1 MKNKAVDSIK
11 TFFNLI
17 RVKHYVK
24 NFLIFFPLI
33 FLKQLFTISFYNVLY
48 GFISFSFMASVVYII
63 NDIKD
68 VKRDRMH
75 PLKKKRPIAS
85 GKISIKSALIIAIVL
100 YILSL
105 LFSFLANNSMLV
117 FILLMAYL
125 LLNILYTFKLKDV
138 AILDVLL
145 LVIFYVIRI
154 YYGAVII
161 DATVSSYLYLTIMS
175 AAFYLS
181 LGKRRCELEYCNE
194 SRKVLK
200 VYTKEYLS
208 RFMDISL
215 TLFLVFYSF
224 WAMSLNEKYII
235 ISMMI
240 VFVIFMKYS
249 MIMEKSQSGDPTEI
263 LFKDKILMMLVTL
276 YTAYIIYLMK

>member
-1 MKNKAVDSIK
+1 MKSKFINNIK
-11 TFFNLI
+11 VFLNLI

-33 FLKQLFTISFYNVLY
+33 FLKSLFTPSFYNVLF

-68 VKRDRMH
+68 VKRDRTH
-75 PLKKKRPIAS
+75 PIKKNRPIAS
-85 GKISIKSALIIAIVL
+85 GKISIKSALIIAIIL

-105 LFSFLANNSMLV
+105 LFSFLANNSMFV

-138 AILDVLL
+138 TILDVLL
-145 LVIFYVIRI
+145 LVVFYVIRI

-161 DATVSSYLYLTIMS
+161 DVTVSSYLYLTIMS

-181 LGKRRCELEYCNE
+181 LGKRRCELEYSSE

-200 VYTKEYLS
+200 IYTREYLS

-249 MIMEKSQSGDPTEI
+249 MIMEKSKSGDPTEI
-263 LFKDKILMMLVTL
+263 LFKDKVLMLLVTL